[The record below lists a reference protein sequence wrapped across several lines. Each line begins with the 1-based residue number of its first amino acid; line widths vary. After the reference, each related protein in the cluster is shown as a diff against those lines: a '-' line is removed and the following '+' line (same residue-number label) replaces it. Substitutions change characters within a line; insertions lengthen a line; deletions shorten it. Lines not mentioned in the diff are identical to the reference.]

1 MKAIIFTGNE
11 LVSFVNKNSLNEF
24 VEFVGDEKNIADF
37 MKILDVLILPSV
49 AYEDFPNVVLEAM
62 ALGKPV
68 VSTRL
73 AGVPEQI
80 NDGETGILV
89 IALITSRSLQ
99 RQLPS
104 FCDNAELRSHMG
116 LAAIR
121 KFKEKFTAEIAV
133 KNYMNLYESKSEA
146 RKS

>member
-1 MKAIIFTGNE
+1 
-11 LVSFVNKNSLNEF
+11 
-24 VEFVGDEKNIADF
+24 

-49 AYEDFPNVVLEAM
+49 TYEDFPNVVLEAM

-89 IALITSRSLQ
+89 APNNFEELAKAITEL
-99 RQLPS
+99 
-104 FCDNAELRSHMG
+104 CDNAELRSHMG